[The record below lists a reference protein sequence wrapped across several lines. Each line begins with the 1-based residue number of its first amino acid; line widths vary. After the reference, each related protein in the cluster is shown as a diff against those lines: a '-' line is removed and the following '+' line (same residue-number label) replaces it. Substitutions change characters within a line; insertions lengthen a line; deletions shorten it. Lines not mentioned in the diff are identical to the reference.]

1 MADIISWPIGP
12 VEGDQYSVN
21 GKFWE
26 FNGCAWIATCCPGV
40 CSIYDNGIILG
51 ITQDLPWGLS
61 GAKTSITTKICFTY
75 DAQTET
81 WNSESLNDKGD
92 YYQMIEDE
100 PGTWLINY
108 MALGVVKSNLGDLA
122 AVEPIGEWKWND
134 KDQKAETICGCPP
147 IICGC
152 AQSTIDGP
160 CENFTFFP
168 VSFTGVS
175 GDTTGYISTESGNY
189 IYYDT
194 VNSLWKL
201 SKIGDTISYYS
212 ISFPITTIPIGSWAS
227 SPSEFANKYPYFSTT
242 LGHCNPCNVYTDG
255 IILAYTANGL
265 VTYVPLT
272 WNSILGR
279 FENFDG
285 TIYIRFNGVEGQW
298 NLWINGQLKASHKG
312 DLLGFWDKL
321 VTILC
326 GSVSITNTE
335 GCLIAVQ
342 GEESTVT
349 LYLQENTAGDFN
361 YGYPFSQPT
370 WQIVCEE
377 GTWDIQQWS
386 TITNTWV
393 TQATTAASCDTPPY
407 ALTWAV
413 DPGSDYDSFSFTEGP
428 CPIVCNSYT
437 FRSDSQDGSQ
447 ISFKLCGCDQRFI
460 IDAYSFEDSDIYCV
474 QEDSIDLGAFGVAN
488 PVLTPC
494 IPNES
499 QCYTIIV
506 SNKSLIEASL
516 TYINCDGNSVTVIV
530 PVFGRSTICG
540 IACSIQVNSGRFE
553 MFIKGLGCL
562 E

>member
-1 MADIISWPIGP
+1 
-12 VEGDQYSVN
+12 
-21 GKFWE
+21 
-26 FNGCAWIATCCPGV
+26 
-40 CSIYDNGIILG
+40 
-51 ITQDLPWGLS
+51 
-61 GAKTSITTKICFTY
+61 
-75 DAQTET
+75 
-81 WNSESLNDKGD
+81 
-92 YYQMIEDE
+92 
-100 PGTWLINY
+100 
-108 MALGVVKSNLGDLA
+108 VVKSNLGALA
-122 AVEPIGEWKWND
+122 AVEPIGKWKWDD
-134 KDQKAETICGCPP
+134 KYQKAETICGCPP

-152 AQSTIDGP
+152 AQSGIDGP
-160 CENFTFFP
+160 CFNITFFP

-175 GDTTGYISTESGNY
+175 GETTGYIATDSKYY

-194 VNSLWKL
+194 VNSQWKL
-201 SKIGDTISYYS
+201 SEIGSAIPYYS
-212 ISFPITTIPIGSWAS
+212 ISFTITTIPIGNWTS
-227 SPSEFANKYPYFSTT
+227 SPSEFASKYPYFSTA

-255 IILAYTANGL
+255 IILAYTASGL

-285 TIYIRFNGVEGQW
+285 TIYIRFNGVEDQW
-298 NLWINGQLKASHKG
+298 NLWINGQLTASHKE
-312 DLLGFWDKL
+312 DLLGLWTKN

-349 LYLQENTAGDFN
+349 LYLQENTNGDFN

-370 WQIVCEE
+370 WQIVCEG

-413 DPGSDYDSFSFTEGP
+413 DPGSDYDSFAFTEGP

-437 FRSDSQDGSQ
+437 FTTEALNGDT
-447 ISFKLCGCDQRFI
+447 ISFKLCGCAETFYLPVYDYENS
-460 IDAYSFEDSDIYCV
+460 AVYCV
-474 QEDSIDLGAFGVAN
+474 QEDSIDLGALGIAN
-488 PVLTPC
+488 LVQAPC

-506 SNKSLIEASL
+506 RNTSLSEASF

-530 PVFGRSTICG
+530 PQSGAANICG
-540 IACSIQVNSGRFE
+540 IACSIQVNSGRFY
-553 MFIKGLGCL
+553 ISLKGLGCP